1 MKITNI
7 KSYLFHPSSEKNW
20 MLQNIQKHWL
30 FVKIETDEGITGW
43 GESFTLKDRERS
55 IVQHISELTPY
66 LIGRNPNQIKYF
78 THMIYDKFAERRG
91 GVDLYCAMSGIEQAF
106 WDILGKRLHS
116 PVYNLLGGPCHE
128 KIRLYANGWSRGA
141 KTPQDFAE
149 RALEVIQR
157 GFTAI
162 KFYPASFLTCK
173 NERELV
179 KAAVENIRAVR
190 KAVGEDIDILV
201 DAWRLPE
208 PGQAIRMAKKLEEFN
223 IFWYEEPVPS
233 ENVKVLA
240 EVRQAISMPIV
251 TGECLYT
258 KFEFRE
264 VLEKCAADILN
275 PDIGSC
281 GGILALKEIAAM
293 AEPYYV
299 KVSPHNFNSTTI
311 ALAATIQVSATLPNF
326 LIAEYFVNFEEA
338 GNSITQNPLKVEN
351 GFISLPTQ
359 PGLGLELDEDQLKK
373 HPFQKFPTRGW

>member
-7 KSYLFHPSSEKNW
+7 KSYLFHPSSEKGW
-20 MLQNIQKHWL
+20 MVQNIQKHWL
-30 FVKIETDEGITGW
+30 FVKVETDEGITGW

-55 IVQHISELTPY
+55 MVQHLSEVVPY
-66 LIGRNPNQIKYF
+66 LIGRDPNQIKYF
-78 THMIYDKFAERRG
+78 SHMMYDKFAERRG
-91 GVDLYCAMSGIEQAF
+91 GVDLYCAMSGIEQAL

-128 KIRLYANGWSRGA
+128 RIRVYANGWSRGA
-141 KTPQDFAE
+141 KTPQEFAE
-149 RALEVIQR
+149 RALEVIAR

-162 KFYPASFLTCK
+162 KFYPASFLTSK
-173 NERELV
+173 NEREME
-179 KAAVENIRAVR
+179 KAAVENMRAVR
-190 KAVGEDIDILV
+190 EAVGENIDILV

-208 PGQAIRMAKKLEEFN
+208 PAQAIRMAKRLEEFN
-223 IFWYEEPVPS
+223 LFWFEEPVPS
-233 ENVKVLA
+233 ENINVLA
-240 EVRQAISMPIV
+240 EVRQAIPIPIV

-264 VLEKCAADILN
+264 VLEKRAADILN
-275 PDIGSC
+275 PDVGSC

-338 GNSITQNPLKVEN
+338 GNSIVLNPFKVEK
-351 GFISLPTQ
+351 GYIRLPAQ
-359 PGLGLELDEDQLKK
+359 PGLGSNWMR
-373 HPFQKFPTRGW
+373 PY

>member
-7 KSYLFHPSSEKNW
+7 KSYLFHPSSGKGW
-20 MLQNIQKHWL
+20 MVQNIQKHWL
-30 FVKIETDEGITGW
+30 FVKVETDEGITGW

-66 LIGRNPNQIKYF
+66 LIGRDPNQIKYF

-91 GVDLYCAMSGIEQAF
+91 GVDLYCAMSGIEQAL

-128 KIRLYANGWSRGA
+128 KIRVYANGWSRGA
-141 KTPQDFAE
+141 KTSQEFAE
-149 RALEVIQR
+149 RALEVIQK

-162 KFYPASFLTCK
+162 KFYPASFLTSK
-173 NERELV
+173 TEREME
-179 KAAVENIRAVR
+179 KAAVENMRAVR

-223 IFWYEEPVPS
+223 LFWYEEPVPS
-233 ENVKVLA
+233 ENVNVLA
-240 EVRQAISMPIV
+240 EVRQAIPMPIV

-264 VLEKCAADILN
+264 VLEKRAADILN
-275 PDIGSC
+275 PDVGSC

-299 KVSPHNFNSTTI
+299 KISPHNFNSTTI

-338 GNSITQNPLKVEN
+338 GNSIVQSPLKVEN
-351 GFISLPTQ
+351 GFINLPTQ

-373 HPFQKFPTRGW
+373 HPFQEFPTRGW

>member
-7 KSYLFHPSSEKNW
+7 KSFLFHPSSEKGW
-20 MLQNIQKHWL
+20 MVQNIQKHWL
-30 FVKIETDEGITGW
+30 FVKVETDEGIAGW

-55 IVQHISELTPY
+55 IVQHISELVPY
-66 LIGRNPNQIKYF
+66 LIGRDPNQIKHF

-91 GVDLYCAMSGIEQAF
+91 GPDLYCAMSGIEQAL

-116 PVYNLLGGPCHE
+116 PVYDLLGGPCHE
-128 KIRLYANGWSRGA
+128 KIRVYANGWSRGA
-141 KTPQDFAE
+141 KTPQEFAE
-149 RALEVIQR
+149 RALEVVER

-162 KFYPASFLTCK
+162 KFYPASFLTSK
-173 NERELV
+173 NEREMER
-179 KAAVENIRAVR
+179 AAVENMRAVR
-190 KAVGEDIDILV
+190 EAVGENIDILV
-201 DAWRLPE
+201 DAWRLPD
-208 PGQAIRMAKKLEEFN
+208 PAQAIRMAKRLEEFN
-223 IFWYEEPVPS
+223 LFWYEEPIPS
-233 ENVKVLA
+233 ENINVLA
-240 EVRQAISMPIV
+240 EVRQAIPMPIV

-264 VLEKCAADILN
+264 VLEKRAADILN
-275 PDIGSC
+275 PDVGSC

-338 GNSITQNPLKVEN
+338 GNSIVQNPFKVDE
-351 GFISLPTQ
+351 GYIKLPTQ
-359 PGLGLELDEDQLKK
+359 PGLGLELDEAVLRK
-373 HPFQKFPTRGW
+373 HPFQEFPPREW